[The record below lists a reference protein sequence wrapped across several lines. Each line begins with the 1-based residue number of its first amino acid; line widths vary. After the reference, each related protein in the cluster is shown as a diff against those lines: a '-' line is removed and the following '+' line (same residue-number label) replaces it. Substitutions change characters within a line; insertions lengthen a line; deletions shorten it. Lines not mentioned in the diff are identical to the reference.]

1 MVIAAFRNW
10 NRQLRPV
17 GDAPGVGR
25 TRLRRGIEIGLALLL
40 LIQVA
45 RLVWVFLSP
54 SAGSTEVAVTAPGV
68 TAPDYSIFQRF
79 DAFFRT
85 GAPGALG
92 EATAQGSSQM
102 RLFGVRADGSGGG
115 SAIIGLAD
123 GRQVSVGVG
132 EEIEP
137 GLILRSVAGDHV
149 VMARGESLSR
159 LMFTELPM
167 GAATPPPPPAEQ
179 QVVTPQ
185 GSAPAEAG
193 TAMAPA
199 SATVPSGPSVDPE
212 RLMAQAGLR
221 PRMQGLGINGFTVSG
236 AGDGTALAAAG
247 LRSGDVILAVNGQAL
262 DSPARIADLRG
273 QLSNSTS
280 AEIRFERHGVEQTT
294 TIRTG
299 R

>member
-10 NRQLRPV
+10 NRQLRPT
-17 GDAPGVGR
+17 GDAPGGGR
-25 TRLRRGIEIGLALLL
+25 ARLRRGIEIGLALVLL
-40 LIQVA
+40 VQVA
-45 RLVWVFLSP
+45 RLVWVFLVSP
-54 SAGSTEVAVTAPGV
+54 TDSIAGPVTAPEAA
-68 TAPDYSIFQRF
+68 APDYSIFQRF

-102 RLFGVRADGSGGG
+102 RLYGVRADGSGNG

-137 GLILRSVAGDHV
+137 GLILRSVASDHV
-149 VMARGESLSR
+149 VMARGGSLTR

-167 GAATPPPPPAEQ
+167 GAAAPPPPPTEQ

-185 GSAPAEAG
+185 GTAPADAG
-193 TAMAPA
+193 AAVAPA
-199 SATVPSGPSVDPE
+199 SATVPSGPSVDPA

-236 AGDGTALAAAG
+236 AGDGSALAAAG
-247 LRSGDVILAVNGQAL
+247 LRSGDVILAVNGQPL
-262 DSPARIADLRG
+262 DSPARIAGLRG

-280 AEIRFERHGVEQTT
+280 AEIRFERNGVEQTS

>member
-10 NRQLRPV
+10 NRQLRPT
-17 GDAPGVGR
+17 GGAPGGGR
-25 TRLRRGIEIGLALLL
+25 VRLRRGIEFGLAVVLLVQL
-40 LIQVA
+40 A
-45 RLVWVFLSP
+45 RLVWVFLASP
-54 SAGSTEVAVTAPGV
+54 TVSTAGPVMAPEVAS
-68 TAPDYSIFQRF
+68 PDYSIFQRF

-85 GAPGALG
+85 GAPGALT

-102 RLFGVRADGSGGG
+102 RLYGVRADSAGGG

-137 GLILRSVAGDHV
+137 GLILRSVANDHV

-159 LMFTELPM
+159 LMFTELPV
-167 GAATPPPPPAEQ
+167 GAAAPPPPPSEP

-185 GSAPAEAG
+185 GAAPAEAG
-193 TAMAPA
+193 QAA
-199 SATVPSGPSVDPE
+199 ATTSSGPSVDPA

-236 AGDGTALAAAG
+236 TDDGSALAAAG

-262 DSPARIADLRG
+262 DSPARIAGLRG

-280 AEIRFERHGVEQTT
+280 AEIRFERNGVEQTT

>member
-1 MVIAAFRNW
+1 MVIAALRNW
-10 NRQLRPV
+10 NRQLRPT

-25 TRLRRGIEIGLALLL
+25 ARLRRGIEIALAIVLLV
-40 LIQVA
+40 QTA
-45 RLVWVFLSP
+45 RLVWLFLAPSP
-54 SAGSTEVAVTAPGV
+54 VITANAVTATV
-68 TAPDYSIFQRF
+68 AAPDYSIFQRF

-85 GAPGALG
+85 GAPGALT

-102 RLFGVRADGSGGG
+102 RLYGVRADGTGGG

-137 GLILRSVAGDHV
+137 GLILRSVASDHV

-167 GAATPPPPPAEQ
+167 GAAAPPPPPTEP

-185 GSAPAEAG
+185 GAAPAEAG
-193 TAMAPA
+193 QTAA
-199 SATVPSGPSVDPE
+199 ATPSGPSIDPA

-236 AGDGTALAAAG
+236 TGDGSALAAAG

-262 DSPARIADLRG
+262 DSPARIAGLRS

-280 AEIRFERHGVEQTT
+280 AEIRFERNGVEQTT

>member
-10 NRQLRPV
+10 NRQLRPT

-25 TRLRRGIEIGLALLL
+25 ARLRRGIEIALAIVLLVQ
-40 LIQVA
+40 IA
-45 RLVWVFLSP
+45 RLVLVFLAPSP
-54 SAGSTEVAVTAPGV
+54 NTTANVAPANAA
-68 TAPDYSIFQRF
+68 APDYSIFQRF

-85 GAPGALG
+85 GAPGALT

-102 RLFGVRADGSGGG
+102 RLYGVRADGAGGG
-115 SAIIGLAD
+115 SAIIGLVD

-137 GLILRSVAGDHV
+137 GLILRSVASDHV
-149 VMARGESLSR
+149 VMARGDSLTR

-167 GAATPPPPPAEQ
+167 GAAAPPPPPAEQ

-185 GSAPAEAG
+185 GTAPADAG
-193 TAMAPA
+193 AAVAPA
-199 SATVPSGPSVDPE
+199 SANVPTGPNVDPA

-236 AGDGTALAAAG
+236 TGDGSALAAAG
-247 LRSGDVILAVNGQAL
+247 LRSGDVIMAVNGQAL
-262 DSPARIADLRG
+262 DSPARIAGLRG

-280 AEIRFERHGVEQTT
+280 AEIRFERNGVEQTT

>member
-10 NRQLRPV
+10 NRQLRPT

-25 TRLRRGIEIGLALLL
+25 ARLRRGIEVALAIVLLVQ
-40 LIQVA
+40 IA
-45 RLVWVFLSP
+45 RLVWLFLAPSP
-54 SAGSTEVAVTAPGV
+54 IISANAAPATVA
-68 TAPDYSIFQRF
+68 APDYSIFQRF

-85 GAPGALG
+85 GAPGALT

-102 RLFGVRADGSGGG
+102 RLYGVRADGTGGG

-132 EEIEP
+132 DEIEP
-137 GLILRSVAGDHV
+137 GLILRSVANDHV

-167 GAATPPPPPAEQ
+167 GAAAPPPPPSEP

-185 GSAPAEAG
+185 GAAPAEAG
-193 TAMAPA
+193 QAAAATPA
-199 SATVPSGPSVDPE
+199 GPSVDPA

-236 AGDGTALAAAG
+236 TGDGSALAAAG

-262 DSPARIADLRG
+262 DSPARIAGLRG

-280 AEIRFERHGVEQTT
+280 AEIRFERNGVEQTT

>member
-10 NRQLRPV
+10 NRQLRPT

-25 TRLRRGIEIGLALLL
+25 ARLRRGIEVALVIVLL
-40 LIQVA
+40 VQIA
-45 RLVWVFLSP
+45 RLVWVFLAPSP
-54 SAGSTEVAVTAPGV
+54 VMTTDAAAATVA
-68 TAPDYSIFQRF
+68 APDYSIFQRF

-85 GAPGALG
+85 GAPGALT

-102 RLFGVRADGSGGG
+102 RLYGVCADGAGGG

-137 GLILRSVAGDHV
+137 DLILRSVANDHV

-167 GAATPPPPPAEQ
+167 GAAAPPPPPTAP

-185 GSAPAEAG
+185 GAAPVEASQ
-193 TAMAPA
+193 AAV
-199 SATVPSGPSVDPE
+199 ATTSSPSVDPA

-262 DSPARIADLRG
+262 DSPARIAGLRG

-280 AEIRFERHGVEQTT
+280 AEIRFERNGVEQTT

>member
-25 TRLRRGIEIGLALLL
+25 ARLRRGIEIGLALLL

-45 RLVWVFLSP
+45 RLVWVFLAP
-54 SAGSTEVAVTAPGV
+54 SAVSTEVAVTVPGT

-102 RLFGVRADGSGGG
+102 RLFGVRADGAGGG

-185 GSAPAEAG
+185 GAAPAEASQ
-193 TAMAPA
+193 AAA
-199 SATVPSGPSVDPE
+199 PSGPSVDPA
-212 RLMAQAGLR
+212 RLMAQAALR

-236 AGDGTALAAAG
+236 TGDGSALAAAG

-262 DSPARIADLRG
+262 DSPARIAGLRG

-280 AEIRFERHGVEQTT
+280 AEIRFERNGVEQTT

>member
-10 NRQLRPV
+10 NRQLRPT

-25 TRLRRGIEIGLALLL
+25 ARLRRGIEIALAIVL
-40 LIQVA
+40 LIQIA
-45 RLVWVFLSP
+45 RLVWVFLAPSP
-54 SAGSTEVAVTAPGV
+54 VMTTDAPPATVA
-68 TAPDYSIFQRF
+68 APDYSIFQRF

-85 GAPGALG
+85 GAPGALT

-102 RLFGVRADGSGGG
+102 RLYGVRADGSGGG

-137 GLILRSVAGDHV
+137 GLILRSVASDHV
-149 VMARGESLSR
+149 VMARGASLSR

-167 GAATPPPPPAEQ
+167 GAAAPPPPPAEP

-185 GSAPAEAG
+185 GAAPVEAG
-193 TAMAPA
+193 QAAA
-199 SATVPSGPSVDPE
+199 ATTPGPSVDPA

-236 AGDGTALAAAG
+236 TGDGSALAAAG

-262 DSPARIADLRG
+262 DSPARIAGLRG

-280 AEIRFERHGVEQTT
+280 AEIRFERNGVEQTT

>member
-40 LIQVA
+40 LVQVA
-45 RLVWVFLSP
+45 RLVWLFLAP
-54 SAGSTEVAVTAPGV
+54 PAVSTEVAVTSPGTTV
-68 TAPDYSIFQRF
+68 PDYSVFQRF

-115 SAIIGLAD
+115 SAIIALAD

-185 GSAPAEAG
+185 GSAPSEVGQGAAAA
-193 TAMAPA
+193 TA
-199 SATVPSGPSVDPE
+199 PSDPSVDPV

-236 AGDGTALAAAG
+236 AGDGAALAAAG

-262 DSPARIADLRG
+262 DSPARIASLRG

-280 AEIRFERHGVEQTT
+280 AEIRFERNGVEQTT

>member
-10 NRQLRPV
+10 NRQLRPT

-25 TRLRRGIEIGLALLL
+25 ARLRRGIEIGLALVL
-40 LIQVA
+40 LIQIA
-45 RLVWVFLSP
+45 RLVWVFLASP
-54 SAGSTEVAVTAPGV
+54 TVSTAGPVTAPEV
-68 TAPDYSIFQRF
+68 ASPDYSIFQRF

-85 GAPGALG
+85 GAPGALT

-102 RLFGVRADGSGGG
+102 RLYGVRADGTGGG

-132 EEIEP
+132 EEIES
-137 GLILRSVAGDHV
+137 GLILRSVANDHV

-167 GAATPPPPPAEQ
+167 GAAAPPPPPTEP

-185 GSAPAEAG
+185 GAAPVEAG
-193 TAMAPA
+193 QPA
-199 SATVPSGPSVDPE
+199 AATTSGPSVDPA

-262 DSPARIADLRG
+262 DSPARIAGLRG

-280 AEIRFERHGVEQTT
+280 AEIRFERNGVEQTT

>member
-10 NRQLRPV
+10 NRQLRPT
-17 GDAPGVGR
+17 GDAPGGR
-25 TRLRRGIEIGLALLL
+25 RVRLRRGIEIGLALVLV
-40 LIQVA
+40 IQIA
-45 RLVWVFLSP
+45 RLVWVFLASP
-54 SAGSTEVAVTAPGV
+54 TLSTAGPVTAPEAA
-68 TAPDYSIFQRF
+68 APDYSIFQRF

-102 RLFGVRADGSGGG
+102 RLYGVRADGAGGG

-137 GLILRSVAGDHV
+137 GLILRSVANDHV

-159 LMFTELPM
+159 LVFTELPM
-167 GAATPPPPPAEQ
+167 GAAAPPPPPSEP

-185 GSAPAEAG
+185 GAAPAEAG
-193 TAMAPA
+193 QAAAATPA
-199 SATVPSGPSVDPE
+199 GPSVDPA

-221 PRMQGLGINGFTVSG
+221 PRMQGLGINGFTVSVT
-236 AGDGTALAAAG
+236 GDGSALAAAG

-262 DSPARIADLRG
+262 DSPARIAGLRG

-280 AEIRFERHGVEQTT
+280 AEIRFERNGVEQTT

>member
-10 NRQLRPV
+10 NRQLRPT

-25 TRLRRGIEIGLALLL
+25 ARLRRGIEIALAIVLLVQ
-40 LIQVA
+40 IA
-45 RLVWVFLSP
+45 RLVWLFLAPSP
-54 SAGSTEVAVTAPGV
+54 IISANAAPATVA
-68 TAPDYSIFQRF
+68 APDYSIFQRF

-85 GAPGALG
+85 GAPGALT

-102 RLFGVRADGSGGG
+102 RLYGVRADGTGGG

-137 GLILRSVAGDHV
+137 GLILRSVANDHV

-167 GAATPPPPPAEQ
+167 GAAAPPPPPSEP

-185 GSAPAEAG
+185 GAAPAEAG
-193 TAMAPA
+193 QAAAATPA
-199 SATVPSGPSVDPE
+199 GPSVDPA

-262 DSPARIADLRG
+262 DSPARIAGLRG

-280 AEIRFERHGVEQTT
+280 AEIRFERNGVEQTT